1 MLLVTGGAG
10 FIGSHLVEA
19 LVARGDA
26 VRVFDNFSTG
36 SWCNLAAVVDR
47 IEVQEGDL
55 RDAAAVRRAVSGI
68 DVIFHLAAIASAPAS
83 IADPETTYAVNVR
96 GTLRLLR
103 AARDLG
109 CRRLIY
115 ASSSSVYGDHPAL
128 PKREQM
134 PADPKS
140 PYASS
145 KLTGE
150 HLCGAFTQL
159 YHLETVALRYFNVF
173 GPRQNPDS
181 AYAAVVP
188 RFLSLLRQGI
198 APVIYGDGQQS
209 RDFVYIDDV
218 VAANLLA
225 ATAPAQVVSGRV
237 FNIASGTT
245 MTVSQVFARLSDA
258 LDVKLEPRFEAAR
271 DGDIRDSRANISAA
285 RDALGFQPRV
295 SFTDGLARIIA
306 AGERCGRPEGNVCRV

>member
-1 MLLVTGGAG
+1 MFLVTGGAG
-10 FIGSHLVEA
+10 FIGAHLVEA
-19 LVARGDA
+19 LVAHGEA

-36 SWCNLAAVVDR
+36 RWCNLAAVIDH

-55 RDAAAVRRAVSGI
+55 RDAEAVRRAVAGV
-68 DVIFHLAAIASAPAS
+68 DVVFHHAAIASVPAS

-103 AARDLG
+103 AARDTG

-115 ASSSSVYGDHPAL
+115 ASSSSVYGDSPVL

-134 PADPKS
+134 TAEPKS

-159 YHLETVALRYFNVF
+159 YRLDTVALRYFNVF
-173 GPRQNPDS
+173 GPRQDPNS
-181 AYAAVVP
+181 AYAAVIP
-188 RFLSLLRQGI
+188 RFLALLQQGTTP
-198 APVIYGDGQQS
+198 AIYGDGQQS

-225 ATAPAQVVSGRV
+225 TAAPARAVSGRV
-237 FNIASGTT
+237 FNIASGESR
-245 MTVSQVFARLSDA
+245 TVLQVLTQLADA
-258 LDVKLEPRFEAAR
+258 LGVKLEPRFEAAR
-271 DGDIRDSRANISAA
+271 DGDVRDSRADISAA
-285 RDALGFQPRV
+285 RDAFGFRPRV
-295 SFTDGLARIIA
+295 PFAEGLARMIA
-306 AGERCGRPEGNVCRV
+306 AGERCG

>member
-19 LVARGDA
+19 LVARGEA

-36 SWCNLAAVVDR
+36 SRCNLTAVAEQ

-55 RDAAAVRRAVSGI
+55 RDADAVRRAVEGV
-68 DVIFHLAAIASAPAS
+68 DVIVHLAAIASVPAS
-83 IADPETTYAVNVR
+83 IADPETTYAVNVS

-103 AARDLG
+103 AARDSG

-115 ASSSSVYGDHPAL
+115 ASSSAVYGDNPVM

-134 PADPKS
+134 IPEPKS

-150 HLCGAFTQL
+150 HLCGAFSQL
-159 YHLETVALRYFNVF
+159 YQLETVSLRYFNVF
-173 GPRQNPDS
+173 GPRQNPNS

-188 RFLSLLRQGI
+188 RFLSLLQQGI
-198 APVIYGDGQQS
+198 SPVIYGDGHQS
-209 RDFVYIDDV
+209 RDFVSIDDV

-225 ATAPAQVVSGRV
+225 VAAPARVVSGRV
-237 FNIASGTT
+237 FNIATGVSTT
-245 MTVSQVFARLSDA
+245 IVQVFTHLSE
-258 LDVKLEPRFEAAR
+258 LLGVHVTPWFEAAR
-271 DGDIRDSRANISAA
+271 EGDPRDSRADISAA
-285 RDALGFQPRV
+285 RDALGFEARV
-295 SFTDGLARIIA
+295 TFVEGLARMIA
-306 AGERCGRPEGNVCRV
+306 ASRDCDPSEGITLAY